1 MNPASASATDRL
13 LTADRC
19 RRLRGD
25 FDRLLDLP
33 VDEREARLQSAVA
46 DPDDRDALRILLA
59 ADSTDGPLEVPAEQR
74 LQQVLADAG
83 STAQGLVGQ
92 RIGAYRLH
100 AVLGQGGSSIVFLA
114 RREGVDFEQQVAL
127 KLLRRGLY
135 SAIEHRLFRREQQL
149 LASLSHP
156 NIAHLIDGGINQAGI
171 PYLVLEYVDGVPLT
185 QYAREHA
192 LPVAERL
199 RLLVLVCD
207 AVAAAHRQL
216 IVHRDLKPS
225 NILVTAAGDVKLLD
239 FGVAKLLDDGDMG
252 ATGTGAVPLTPGYA
266 APEQVAGATVTTAA
280 DVYSLGVVLYELL
293 VGERP
298 AADGSRLR
306 PSSRRTP
313 GPAPAAVDG
322 GVHPPPTTA
331 AGLRGDL
338 DTIVL
343 KALAPEP
350 GQRYQAAS
358 DLGDDLRRHLAGLPV
373 RAHPPSRRYRA
384 GKFIRRHRASVALS
398 AAVVLS
404 LVLGLGLALWQAAAA
419 SREAERARAEA
430 VRATSTRDF
439 IELLFEPV
447 RDQVAAGRMP
457 GLRELVAAGPA
468 QLDAKTDLAPAH
480 RIDLLLMFVHLH
492 DLLAEREQA
501 LRLAERAH
509 ALAQAQLPARSPLQ
523 MQAALQLGRARL
535 RIGDTDGA
543 APLLRQVERWQAE
556 QGIGGP
562 DAIELQA
569 NLARLENE
577 SGRYDSALVHAR
589 REFDARI
596 AMYGPDSA
604 QAATAHN
611 NLGYA
616 LEALGRFDE
625 AIVAYQRALDLDDRY
640 AGHRDQQRA
649 APLGNLAQAQ
659 FNAGRLLE
667 ARPRFGEVQALF
679 ADADFDRPP
688 RQMLGTLGMLLETEL
703 ALGDL
708 AAAATLADRYRQ
720 LAALSPVT
728 DRDRANATIRIARVA
743 FERGD
748 HAAARATLAVLDDQL
763 APLEAFSRSRVG
775 AWRSLILAELA
786 LAEGRPVEAVP
797 LAVAAVDGFGTA
809 MYPPYAIAYGRALG
823 ALACTEA
830 GAGAPTCEGAADE
843 ALPALLDRPPN
854 DRHPALLPAHV
865 ALARI
870 ELRRGE
876 AASALGRLQR
886 AIGRA
891 IAGGVDP
898 EAPRVRQAHGWHAA
912 AAAMAGACADARQS
926 MQASRAALAPGQPTH
941 PLLAQAW
948 AAWPQDRCPQAQ
960 P

>member
-1 MNPASASATDRL
+1 MDPEPASATDRL

-19 RRLRGD
+19 RRLRD
-25 FDRLLDLP
+25 EFDRLLDLP

-83 STAQGLVGQ
+83 STARGLVGQ
-92 RIGAYRLH
+92 RIGAYRLQDI
-100 AVLGQGGSSIVFLA
+100 LGQGGSSIVFLA
-114 RREGVDFEQQVAL
+114 QREGVEFEQRVAL

-135 SAIEHRLFRREQQL
+135 SALEHRLFRREQQL

-225 NILVTAAGDVKLLD
+225 NILVTAGGDVKLLD
-239 FGVAKLLDDGDMG
+239 FGVAKLLDDGDIG
-252 ATGTGAVPLTPGYA
+252 ATGAGAVPLTPGYA
-266 APEQVAGATVTTAA
+266 APEQVAGAAVTTAA

-306 PSSRRTP
+306 PPSRRRTGRRP
-313 GPAPAAVDG
+313 ARPEAGPDASAAAV
-322 GVHPPPTTA
+322 A
-331 AGLRGDL
+331 QLRGDL

-384 GKFIRRHRASVALS
+384 GKFIRRHRASVLLA

-404 LVLGLGLALWQAAAA
+404 LVLGLGLALWQAATA

-430 VRATSTRDF
+430 VRATTTRDF

-457 GLRELVAAGPA
+457 SLRELVAAGPA
-468 QLDAKTDLAPAH
+468 QLDAKTDLVPAH

-501 LRLAERAH
+501 MRLAERAH
-509 ALAQAQLPARSPLQ
+509 ALAQAHLPAHSRVHTQTL
-523 MQAALQLGRARL
+523 LQLGRARL
-535 RIGDTDGA
+535 RVGDTEGA
-543 APLLRQVERWQAE
+543 RPVLRQVERWQAE

-649 APLGNLAQAQ
+649 APLGNLAQTL
-659 FNAGRLLE
+659 FNAGRLIE
-667 ARPRFGEVQALF
+667 ARTRLAEVQALY
-679 ADADFDRPP
+679 ADAAFDRPP
-688 RQMLGTLGMLLETEL
+688 RGMLGTLAILVETDL
-703 ALGDL
+703 ALGQL
-708 AAAATLADRYRQ
+708 GSAAGLADRYTA
-720 LAALSPVT
+720 LAALSPPT
-728 DRDRANATIRIARVA
+728 DRDRANATVRAARVA
-743 FERGD
+743 FERGNFG
-748 HAAARATLAVLDDQL
+748 AARAALAGLDDQL
-763 APLEAFSRSRVG
+763 APLEPYFQARVG

-786 LAEGRPVEAVP
+786 LAEGRPVEAAP

-809 MYPPYAIAYGRALG
+809 MYPPYVIAYARALRE
-823 ALACTEA
+823 LACAEA
-830 GAGAPTCEGAADE
+830 GPPACAGPADPT
-843 ALPALLDRPPN
+843 LPDLLARPPN

-876 AASALGRLQR
+876 AASAMGRLQR

-912 AAAMAGACADARQS
+912 AAAVAGACADARQS

>member
-1 MNPASASATDRL
+1 MTPEPSTATDRL

-19 RRLRGD
+19 RRLRD
-25 FDRLLDLP
+25 EFDRLLDLP
-33 VDEREARLQSAVA
+33 SEQREPWLQSAVA
-46 DPDDRDALRILLA
+46 DPEDRDALRMLVA
-59 ADSTDGPLEVPAEQR
+59 ADSTDGPLEVPVEQR

-83 STAQGLVGQ
+83 STARGLVGQ
-92 RIGAYRLH
+92 LIGAYRLH

-135 SAIEHRLFRREQQL
+135 SALEHRLFRREQQL

-185 QYAREHA
+185 QYARDRA

-239 FGVAKLLDDGDMG
+239 FGVAKLLDDGDVG

-280 DVYSLGVVLYELL
+280 DVYSLGVVLHELL

-298 AADGSRLR
+298 TSGSEHT
-306 PSSRRTP
+306 PPSRRRTGRRP
-313 GPAPAAVDG
+313 ARPEAGPDASAAAV
-322 GVHPPPTTA
+322 A
-331 AGLRGDL
+331 QLRGDL

-358 DLGDDLRRHLAGLPV
+358 ELGDDLRRHLAGLPV

-384 GKFIRRHRASVALS
+384 GKFIRRHRASVVLA

-404 LVLGLGLALWQAAAA
+404 LVLGLGLALWQAAEA

-447 RDQVAAGRMP
+447 REQVAAGRMP

-468 QLDAKTDLAPAH
+468 QLDAKTDLAPEH

-509 ALAQAQLPARSPLQ
+509 ALAQAQLPARSPLR
-523 MQAALQLGRARL
+523 MQGVLQLGRARL

-543 APLLRQVERWQAE
+543 APLLREVERWQAE
-556 QGIGGP
+556 QGVGGP

-577 SGRYDSALVHAR
+577 SGRFDSALIHAR
-589 REFDARI
+589 REFDARM

-604 QAATAHN
+604 NAATAHN

-640 AGHRDQQRA
+640 AGHRDQQRV
-649 APLGNLAQAQ
+649 APLGNLAQTL
-659 FNAGRLLE
+659 FNAGRLSE
-667 ARPRFGEVQALF
+667 ARPRLAEVQALY
-679 ADADFDRPP
+679 ADAGFERPP
-688 RQMLGTLGMLLETEL
+688 RGMLGSLAILLETDL
-703 ALGDL
+703 ALGRLDSAAGL
-708 AAAATLADRYRQ
+708 AAHYTT
-720 LAALSPVT
+720 LAALSPPT
-728 DRDRANATIRIARVA
+728 DRDRANATVRAARVA

-748 HAAARATLAVLDDQL
+748 HAAARDALAGLDDQL
-763 APLEAFSRSRVG
+763 APLDAFSQSRVG

-786 LAEGRPVEAVP
+786 LVQGRAGDAVP
-797 LAVAAVDGFGTA
+797 LAQATVDGFGSG
-809 MYPPYAIAYGRALG
+809 MYPPYAIAYARALRD
-823 ALACTEA
+823 LACAEAAADAPACA
-830 GAGAPTCEGAADE
+830 GAAGE
-843 ALPALLDRPPN
+843 ALPVLLDRPPN

-876 AASALGRLQR
+876 AAAAMARIER

-891 IAGGVDP
+891 IAGGV
-898 EAPRVRQAHGWHAA
+898 EAQAPRVRQAQAWHAA
-912 AAAMAGACADARQS
+912 AAALSGACEVAQRS
-926 MQASRAALAPGQPTH
+926 LQASRTAPSAGAPAH
-941 PLLAQAW
+941 PLVAQAW
-948 AAWPQDRCPQAQ
+948 AAWPKDRCARTRA
-960 P
+960 